1 MINLSTQMALD
12 LNARTFGTATL
23 LTPNKCLFYILLV
36 TKPGIT
42 TKYNI
47 DWLFQQI

>member
-1 MINLSTQMALD
+1 MRFDLD
-12 LNARTFGTATL
+12 ARMFAAATL
-23 LTPNKCLFYILLV
+23 LTTNKCLLYILLV
-36 TKPGIT
+36 PKPGIT